1 MGLEKLHS
9 REREREREFHLFL
22 QADTDDGGSLAAV
35 QRWPLSHVSPGR
47 HRELAAVLV
56 AHDLLLPGQTN
67 QDCIGNVISQ
77 GTEQQVLNII
87 LLIFLC
93 YSQLTVQVGID

>member
-9 REREREREFHLFL
+9 GESKRERESNLFL

-35 QRWPLSHVSPGR
+35 QRWPVSHVSPGR
-47 HRELAAVLV
+47 HWELTAVLV

-67 QDCIGNVISQ
+67 QDYWKCNR
-77 GTEQQVLNII
+77 NH
-87 LLIFLC
+87 
-93 YSQLTVQVGID
+93 